1 MATFALVHGSWHDA
15 WCWHRV
21 TPHLEHAGHDVVA
34 MDLPIDDTS
43 ATFDDYADV
52 VCTSLE
58 GCGDVVLV
66 GHSLGSLAIPLVA
79 ARRPVRHL
87 VYLCAYAPDIGRSLA
102 DQLASDPEM
111 VNPAV
116 NPGLKRDAYSRV
128 LWADCALAQEF
139 MYADCDEATAQAA
152 ISRLRPR
159 R

>member
-1 MATFALVHGSWHDA
+1 
-15 WCWHRV
+15 
-21 TPHLEHAGHDVVA
+21 

-66 GHSLGSLAIPLVA
+66 GHSLGGLAIPLVA

-152 ISRLRPR
+152 ISRLRPQAIGGYAQPCLSPEFPS
-159 R
+159 